1 VYHEI
6 GMKFDQAIIIRISY
20 CEIYNEKMV
29 DLLAP
34 PESIGD
40 KAKQLSI

>member
-1 VYHEI
+1 
-6 GMKFDQAIIIRISY
+6 
-20 CEIYNEKMV
+20 MV